1 MEEHI
6 YSVKVDNQEIYK
18 NEEKEEG
25 NNESGKD

>member
-1 MEEHI
+1 MENI

-18 NEEKEEG
+18 NDEKEEG